1 MVQLGHDRNHIP
13 FSFIALGSNSC
24 DVWCHCKRCCNSIES
39 SICYYDA
46 GFCHLFRNDFT
57 QKSTTLSFLKTKLH
71 WNLLKEYKNRGMF
84 CGWPNQHSDDWLA
97 RKIKLSELPFHY
109 VRKYHGYAFSW
120 AVIYTFWY
128 HPMENTYGHM
138 LGFIHTFLVMI
149 QGSLIYQKIH
159 LNKYWRLLLECWVWF
174 HGFSVAVMVAKE
186 GNFKIWFKVFNIFSE
201 NFWEESAPFIF
212 GYGFGTLFFLTQLY
226 GLPFWYKI
234 NPYFRLIPAICWI
247 IFAVTVVVAVP
258 AIPNSYL
265 GLGLGSIP
273 AGQWA
278 CSFAAWLILLVL
290 FKCMPNR

>member
-1 MVQLGHDRNHIP
+1 
-13 FSFIALGSNSC
+13 
-24 DVWCHCKRCCNSIES
+24 
-39 SICYYDA
+39 
-46 GFCHLFRNDFT
+46 
-57 QKSTTLSFLKTKLH
+57 
-71 WNLLKEYKNRGMF
+71 MF

-186 GNFKIWFKVFNIFSE
+186 GSWKFKFKASMWKEYVFGWMSHPTHVIPQSRQAKWYVLIWFE
-201 NFWEESAPFIF
+201 
-212 GYGFGTLFFLTQLY
+212 Y
-226 GLPFWYKI
+226 
-234 NPYFRLIPAICWI
+234 LIPLTC
-247 IFAVTVVVAVP
+247 
-258 AIPNSYL
+258 L
-265 GLGLGSIP
+265 
-273 AGQWA
+273 
-278 CSFAAWLILLVL
+278 
-290 FKCMPNR
+290 K

>member
-1 MVQLGHDRNHIP
+1 
-13 FSFIALGSNSC
+13 
-24 DVWCHCKRCCNSIES
+24 
-39 SICYYDA
+39 
-46 GFCHLFRNDFT
+46 
-57 QKSTTLSFLKTKLH
+57 
-71 WNLLKEYKNRGMF
+71 MF

-186 GNFKIWFKVFNIFSE
+186 GNCKIRTKF
-201 NFWEESAPFIF
+201 
-212 GYGFGTLFFLTQLY
+212 
-226 GLPFWYKI
+226 
-234 NPYFRLIPAICWI
+234 
-247 IFAVTVVVAVP
+247 
-258 AIPNSYL
+258 
-265 GLGLGSIP
+265 
-273 AGQWA
+273 
-278 CSFAAWLILLVL
+278 
-290 FKCMPNR
+290 

>member
-1 MVQLGHDRNHIP
+1 
-13 FSFIALGSNSC
+13 
-24 DVWCHCKRCCNSIES
+24 
-39 SICYYDA
+39 
-46 GFCHLFRNDFT
+46 
-57 QKSTTLSFLKTKLH
+57 
-71 WNLLKEYKNRGMF
+71 MF

-186 GNFKIWFKVFNIFSE
+186 GNFKIWVKFFNIFAE